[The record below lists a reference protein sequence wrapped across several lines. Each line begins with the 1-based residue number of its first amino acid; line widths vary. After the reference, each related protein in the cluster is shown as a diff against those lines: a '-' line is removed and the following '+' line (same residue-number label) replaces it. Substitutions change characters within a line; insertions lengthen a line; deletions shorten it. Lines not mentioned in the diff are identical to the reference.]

1 MKKSISYW
9 SFEGGLEGKKNI
21 REAFQEAKAAGFD
34 AVELCLGETG
44 ELSLATS
51 ESDCKKIL
59 ADARDAGI
67 EIPSIATGLYWSY
80 SMTDDDPEVRAKAM
94 EITKKCVDVA
104 SWLNVNTFL
113 YIPGFIH
120 VAFMPES
127 PVVSYDLVYER
138 ALAALK
144 EASKYAESKKVNI
157 AVEEVWNMF
166 LLSPLEMRD
175 FIDEVGSDYVG
186 CYFDVGNV
194 VLFGYPEQW
203 IRILGKRI
211 KRVHLK
217 DFKRSVGTIEGF
229 CDLTEGDV
237 NWTEVMKAL
246 REVGYDG
253 YLTAEMIP
261 PRPDL
266 LEKTSKAM
274 DRILSM

>member
-21 REAFQEAKAAGFD
+21 REAFEQAKAAGFD

-44 ELSLATS
+44 ELSLAAT

-59 ADARDAGI
+59 ADAADVGI
-67 EIPSIATGLYWSY
+67 EVSSLATGLYWAY
-80 SMTDDDPEVRAKAM
+80 SMTDDDPKVRAKAM
-94 EITKKCVDVA
+94 EITRKCVDVA
-104 SWLNVNTFL
+104 SWLGVDTFL
-113 YIPGFIH
+113 CIPGYVH
-120 VAFMPES
+120 VPFMPET
-127 PVVSYDLVYER
+127 PVIPYDTVYNR
-138 ALAALK
+138 ALSALK
-144 EASKYAESKKVNI
+144 EAANYAQSRKINI

-166 LLSPLEMRD
+166 LLSPIEMRD

-194 VLFGYPEQW
+194 LLLGYPEHW

-237 NWTEVMKAL
+237 NWPEVMKAL

-253 YLTAEMIP
+253 YLTAEMMP